1 METIGPSMVADMYFE
16 KHYATANAVLYAF
29 LAFGSQIGPL
39 IVGFIFP
46 KGLEVADPYALR
58 AVT

>member
-39 IVGFIFP
+39 IVGYIFR
-46 KGLEVADPYALR
+46 KGLKVADQCTCR
-58 AVT
+58 AAI